1 MSLAHGRYS
10 QGAGGRPPAA
20 RRLRVGVG
28 VGVASLAML
37 ASLAL
42 GGPAAHAAA
51 RIDLGTADPFAV
63 LGGETVTSAGV
74 STITGDL
81 GVSPGTSV
89 TGFGPGIGTVSGSIH
104 AGDSVAAQ
112 AHADLATA
120 YAAAVARTPDK
131 PAVGALD
138 GLTLF
143 PGVHASGS
151 TLTLAGTLTL
161 DALGDPNAVFILQA
175 GSTLGTAAGSQVSL
189 TNGAHACNVFWQ
201 VGSSATLGASSVLR
215 GSILAHTS
223 ISVGAGVT
231 IDGRALARD
240 GAVTLDNDTVSV
252 PLPCAAGSLSN
263 TAPAITPFA
272 ATLTGVTQTVHAPVG
287 AWSVVDTRGSGAGYL
302 VTVSATA
309 PTVGGSVAGAGT
321 GAGLTLTPRAAVAA
335 PDNAAS
341 PGPGPAG
348 PQLLSATAAT
358 IAGVAAGGGQGEW
371 VFHADAG
378 DEKSLGIVIPADA
391 AAGTF
396 GSTLTFTTAPPA

>member
-1 MSLAHGRYS
+1 MSRAHGRYS
-10 QGAGGRPPAA
+10 QGAGGRSPAP
-20 RRLRVGVG
+20 RRLRRGA
-28 VGVASLAML
+28 GVASLALL

-42 GGPAAHAAA
+42 GGPGAHAAA
-51 RIDLGTADPFAV
+51 PIDLGAAGSFAV
-63 LGGETVTSAGV
+63 LGGTTVTSAGV

-89 TGFGPGIGTVSGSIH
+89 TGFGPGTVSGGSIH

-112 AHADLATA
+112 ANADLAAA
-120 YAAAVARTPDK
+120 YDIAVLRTPDQ

-138 GLTLF
+138 GLTLG

-161 DALGDPNAVFILQA
+161 DAGGDPNAVFILQA
-175 GSTLGTAAGSQVSL
+175 GSTLETAAGSQVSL
-189 TNGAHACNVFWQ
+189 ANGAQACNVFWQ
-201 VGSSATLGASSVLR
+201 VGSSATLGASSLLR
-215 GSILAHTS
+215 GTILAKTS

-252 PLPCAAGSLSN
+252 PPCAGSLSN

-272 ATLTGVTQTVHAPVG
+272 ATLTGLTQTVRAAVG

-302 VTVSATA
+302 VTVSAPT

-321 GAGLTLTPRAAVAA
+321 GARLTLTPRASAAA
-335 PDNAAS
+335 PGNAAS
-341 PGPGPAG
+341 PGPGPAD
-348 PQLLSATAAT
+348 PQQLSATAAT

-371 VFHADAG
+371 VFPADAG
-378 DEKSLGIVIPADA
+378 TEKSLGIVIPADA

-396 GSTLTFTTAPPA
+396 SSTLTFTTAPPA